1 VVKNTCLVLFL
12 LGLCILSSAK
22 AAPRNT
28 PKVVIE
34 TNSGEIAIELFA
46 NDAPITVDNF
56 LQYVNSGFYDGLLFH
71 RIIEDFM
78 IQGGGFYLEDNI
90 IYPREPNEPIVNES
104 YNNLSNI
111 RGTIAM
117 ARTSDPNSATS
128 QFYINHVDNLFLD
141 RDNAADGYGYCVF
154 GRVLTGMD
162 VVDTIAQTSV
172 VYINPSFTHFP
183 WPTIVEISQASV
195 APPGYWLSTDLDN
208 NGIANYQDFA
218 TLALN
223 WQKTAAQ
230 QPGDL
235 DGDGTVDSNDL
246 AMFAYDW
253 LQTTTWYPITQAD
266 LNTDSIVNFR
276 DFALLA
282 ADWFKT
288 GNDFTG
294 DLNSSRTVNLKD
306 LELLADVWLRKL
318 N

>member
-1 VVKNTCLVLFL
+1 
-12 LGLCILSSAK
+12 
-22 AAPRNT
+22 
-28 PKVVIE
+28 
-34 TNSGEIAIELFA
+34 
-46 NDAPITVDNF
+46 
-56 LQYVNSGFYDGLLFH
+56 
-71 RIIEDFM
+71 M
-78 IQGGGFYLEDNI
+78 
-90 IYPREPNEPIVNES
+90 
-104 YNNLSNI
+104 
-111 RGTIAM
+111 
-117 ARTSDPNSATS
+117 
-128 QFYINHVDNLFLD
+128 
-141 RDNAADGYGYCVF
+141 
-154 GRVLTGMD
+154 
-162 VVDTIAQTSV
+162 
-172 VYINPSFTHFP
+172 
-183 WPTIVEISQASV
+183 
-195 APPGYWLSTDLDN
+195 
-208 NGIANYQDFA
+208 ANYQDFA